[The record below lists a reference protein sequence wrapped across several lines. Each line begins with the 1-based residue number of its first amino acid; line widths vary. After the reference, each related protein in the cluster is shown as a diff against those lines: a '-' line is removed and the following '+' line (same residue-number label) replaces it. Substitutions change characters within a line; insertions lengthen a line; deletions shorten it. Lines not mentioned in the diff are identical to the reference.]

1 MARRFLSGVT
11 MVAVAWSLGLALAAP
26 DPVGVEC
33 TLPDGRS
40 YRLAPTAPG
49 ASRYTL
55 SHTPASDRRRIDLSM
70 GPPTYRRAAHC
81 DVASPCGQGRFSFR
95 SANGGVI
102 VEIDAAGA
110 RSAVDIFVSYELEVN
125 VDVSLSPDIDVLN
138 THGRQAASCRL
149 IDAP

>member
-11 MVAVAWSLGLALAAP
+11 MVAVAWSLGAAP
-26 DPVGVEC
+26 APTEQAGVEC

-40 YRLAPTAPG
+40 YRLAPTAAG

-55 SHTPASDRRRIDLSM
+55 SFTPGANRRRIDLAV

-81 DVASPCGQGRFSFR
+81 DEASPCGQGGFSFR
-95 SANGGVI
+95 SPNGGVI

-110 RSAVDIFVSYELEVN
+110 RSTVDIFVSYELEVN
-125 VDVSLSPDIDVLN
+125 VDVSLSPDIDAFN
-138 THGRQAASCRL
+138 THGQQAASCRVM
-149 IDAP
+149 DAP